1 MIPFSRDVFL
11 DLVAQYNALLWPAQ
25 VMALLLGLVL
35 VYLSIRPHDRYARL
49 PAFLV
54 ATAWL
59 GVGIGYFGLHF
70 STLNWAAWL
79 SAALFVAQG
88 LLLVWTGV
96 IRNGLRLRYTNDVSG
111 RAGLGFLVFAIAG
124 YPLLGLVTGTGVA
137 ALPIVGI
144 DPGPTVLLTWGFLL
158 LSATPVPIVL
168 TLIPFIAACVGA
180 AAGWLIDLPAD
191 LILPPAAIAGL
202 WLLLAARRSQSRH
215 SNIRRSPLD
224 LN

>member
-25 VMALLLGLVL
+25 IAALLLGLVVL
-35 VYLSIRPHDRYARL
+35 YFSIRTHDGNSRFPVL
-49 PAFLV
+49 IV
-54 ATAWL
+54 AVSWL
-59 GVGIGYFGLHF
+59 AVGIGYFALHF

-79 SAALFVAQG
+79 SAALFVTQA

-96 IRNGLRLRYTNDVSG
+96 IRSGFRLHYDNDIASQIGV
-111 RAGLGFLVFAIAG
+111 ALLAFAIAG
-124 YPLLGLVTGTGVA
+124 YPLLGLATGTGTA

-158 LSATPVPIVL
+158 LSTTPAPLVL
-168 TLIPFIAACVGA
+168 AVIPFIAACVGA

-191 LILPPAAIAGL
+191 LVLPPAAVAGL
-202 WLLLAARRSQSRH
+202 WLILAKRRRY
-215 SNIRRSPLD
+215 RGAAK
-224 LN
+224 